1 MARGYSLLTTRIA
14 GRGADAWAIH
24 GRAQEAARRG
34 EDVVVLSVGDPDL
47 DTPAFISETA
57 IAAIRAGDT
66 HYTPVI
72 GRPGLRK
79 AVADRQAAKAG
90 RPIGPEHVAC
100 TSGAQNALYI
110 ALSCL
115 LSPGDRIAVLEPA
128 YVTYPASIEQT
139 GAVADY
145 VVMPADNGFRLDAAA
160 LADAITPQTR
170 AILVANP
177 NNPTGV
183 VLGAEELAEI
193 HRIACA
199 HDLWIVADEVYGD
212 LVFDGRFVP
221 MGSVEAQP
229 DRVVT
234 IGSLSKSHAMTG
246 WRCGWL
252 IGPETLVDH
261 AERLALAML
270 YGLPGFV
277 QAAGETALA
286 RGAEVGASMTEIYR
300 RRAALAVAALDGAP
314 GLSARMPEAGMF
326 MMVDVR
332 GLGMSSGDFVRQLF
346 EETGVSVLDAG
357 AFGPPS
363 EGFVRLS
370 FASAEERIL
379 EGCRRMRA
387 FAERHAAAAKARRVA
402 S

>member
-1 MARGYSLLTTRIA
+1 MPRGYSLLTTRIA
-14 GRGADAWAIH
+14 GRGADAWTVHA
-24 GRAQEAARRG
+24 RAQEAARRG
-34 EDVVVLSVGDPDL
+34 DDVVVLSVGDPDL
-47 DTPAFISETA
+47 DTPAFIADRAVE
-57 IAAIRAGDT
+57 AIRAGDT

-72 GRPGLRK
+72 GRPRLRK
-79 AVADRQAAKAG
+79 AVADRQAQKAG
-90 RPIGPEHVAC
+90 RPVGPEHVAC
-100 TSGAQNALYI
+100 TSGAQNALYM

-139 GAVADY
+139 GAAADY
-145 VVMPADNGFRLDAAA
+145 VAMPADQGFRLDADA
-160 LADAITPQTR
+160 LAAAIGPRTR

-183 VLGAEELAEI
+183 VLGAEEIAAI
-193 HRIACA
+193 HRIAEA

-221 MGSVEAQP
+221 MGSLEAQP

-246 WRCGWL
+246 WRCGWM
-252 IGPETLVDH
+252 IGPELLIEH

-277 QAAGETALA
+277 QAAGETALED
-286 RGAEVGASMTEIYR
+286 GADVAASMAAIYR
-300 RRAALAVAALDGAP
+300 RRAALAVDALDGAP

-332 GLGMSSGDFVRQLF
+332 GLGMTSADFVLHLF

-357 AFGPPS
+357 AFGAPS

-379 EGCRRMRA
+379 EGCRRICA
-387 FAERHAAAAKARRVA
+387 FAERHAAIAKARRAA